1 MPGTLFVVATP
12 IGNLEDISM
21 RALRVLREVNLIA
34 AEDTRRTAKL
44 LSHYEIRCPM
54 VSLHEHNEHREAPRL
69 LARLAAGESIALV
82 SDAGT
87 PTISDPGRELVKA
100 ARQQGLPVVPIPGP
114 SAVTTAL
121 AGSGFPADRF
131 LFLGFPPRSGS
142 AREAWLEALAAEPGA
157 VVCFEAPTRIH
168 ETLKDIEL
176 SAGKRPILAC
186 RELTKIHEILVE
198 YTPNA
203 DIPARGEFT
212 IVVAPKAPD
221 TIESGQFTLEPA
233 LVSQLVHGLVDA
245 ARVDRPDAEAMVA
258 RAFLVKPS
266 RIRNIVKKHDIS
278 VKQQRRRGD
287 PDDPS

>member
-21 RALRVLREVNLIA
+21 RALRVLREVDLVA

-44 LSHYEIRCPM
+44 LAHYEIRVPM
-54 VSLHEHNEHREAPRL
+54 VSLHEHNERREAPRL
-69 LARLAAGESIALV
+69 LARLTAGESIALV

-87 PTISDPGRELVKA
+87 PTISDPGRDLVKA

-131 LFLGFPPRSGS
+131 LFMGFPPRSGS
-142 AREAWLEALAAEPGA
+142 AREEWLEALAAEPGA

-168 ETLKDIEL
+168 ETLKDI
-176 SAGKRPILAC
+176 AGVVVKRPILTC
-186 RELTKIHEILVE
+186 RELTKLHEILVE
-198 YTPNA
+198 YTTAA

-212 IVVAPKAPD
+212 VVVAPLA
-221 TIESGQFTLEPA
+221 EGSVRSGQITPEA
-233 LVSQLVHGLVDA
+233 VLVSQLVEQLSEGAHVGQEA
-245 ARVDRPDAEAMVA
+245 AEAMVA
-258 RAFLVKPS
+258 RAFKVKPS
-266 RIRNIVKKHDIS
+266 QIKNIIKKHVIS
-278 VKQQRRRGD
+278 VKQQKQQGGRTG
-287 PDDPS
+287 PS